1 MRSLTP
7 QPSDA
12 GTAPQAPPPPDA
24 ISGWL
29 ALHPMAK
36 WGIVGCGAI
45 FGIWYVMRPDA
56 PKVNAAPAQE
66 QHLPAR
72 IADAPDP
79 PPAQDPLQRIS
90 SNNGAL
96 LDTPEAPRHR
106 HKPKATEMSLYS
118 APLIVAPAV
127 APQAAR
133 AAGTAGAGTAGGGE
147 ELRDGPGILPGP
159 AHQDALSAQVNG
171 ATTLPRVHATP
182 VGNPDF
188 LIRPG
193 AKIPCL
199 PIDAMD
205 SSRTGFTSCRTV
217 EWFPSSNMRRGLIP
231 PGTVIFGQIR
241 SGLAAGETRLGIL
254 YTLIEL
260 PNYDMP
266 LAAPAADEMGRS
278 GANGDVRTFFW
289 DKLEG
294 VAAYALMDVAVGAGQ
309 NVASSALSSAFGSGG
324 TTLNLGSQA
333 QTLASQQFQSAS
345 KAPILTRDQAL
356 PLTVSIGQNIDFTS
370 FCAASMRNDP
380 MACPAL

>member
-1 MRSLTP
+1 MKSLTS
-7 QPSDA
+7 QPPDA
-12 GTAPQAPPPPDA
+12 GTAPQSPPPPDA

-29 ALHPMAK
+29 ALHPKAK

-45 FGIWYVMRPDA
+45 FGVWYVMRPDA

-66 QHLPAR
+66 QHQPAR
-72 IADAPDP
+72 IADAPEP

-90 SNNGAL
+90 SNSGAL
-96 LDTPEAPRHR
+96 LDVPEAPRHR
-106 HKPKATEMSLYS
+106 RKPKATEMSLYS
-118 APLIVAPAV
+118 APLIVAPAAV
-127 APQAAR
+127 SQAAR
-133 AAGTAGAGTAGGGE
+133 AAGAAEGMGGGGE
-147 ELRDGPGILPGP
+147 LRDASGVASGSV
-159 AHQDALSAQVNG
+159 HQDALSAQVSG

-278 GANGDVRTFFW
+278 GANGDVHTFFW

-309 NVASSALSSAFGSGG
+309 NVASSALSSAFGTGG

-345 KAPILTRDQAL
+345 KAPVLTRDQAL
-356 PLTVSIGQNIDFTS
+356 PLTVSVGQNIDFTS